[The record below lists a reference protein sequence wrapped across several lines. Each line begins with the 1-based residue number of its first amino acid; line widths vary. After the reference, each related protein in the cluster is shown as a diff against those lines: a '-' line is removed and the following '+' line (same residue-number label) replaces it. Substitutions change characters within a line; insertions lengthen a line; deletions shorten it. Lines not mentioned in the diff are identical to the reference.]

1 MGSGAARRIGGGH
14 RWQQVAAVGCDYR
27 GLAGAWAGQ
36 GRARQRPGEGVVA
49 HLSDDVAPKMC
60 LARSGSFAC
69 NPGARAIAVD
79 AQLGKRGGRADAAA
93 LAECFWLTITLPDCV
108 FAGRSRL
115 CDGCRRRTRR
125 HLPSHTNRV
134 AQRAAAGRGSGRI
147 RRQAAQAAGIASRRA
162 APTGAIFSARVQ
174 LTCLRVLTSCS
185 LCVIFPGSP
194 WPCPACST
202 SSCDAI

>member
-14 RWQQVAAVGCDYR
+14 RWKQVAALGCDYR
-27 GLAGAWAGQ
+27 GLACAWAGQ
-36 GRARQRPGEGVVA
+36 GRARQRPGTGLWRTWLTTSLRRRTSRDLEVCMQ
-49 HLSDDVAPKMC
+49 P
-60 LARSGSFAC
+60 RSKSH
-69 NPGARAIAVD
+69 RSD

-93 LAECFWLTITLPDCV
+93 LAEFFWLTITLPDCV

>member
-14 RWQQVAAVGCDYR
+14 RWQQVAALGCDYR

-36 GRARQRPGEGVVA
+36 GRARQRPGTGAVA
-49 HLSDDVAPKMC
+49 HLADDVAPKTY
-60 LARSGSFAC
+60 LARSGSLHATQEQDH
-69 NPGARAIAVD
+69 RSD

-93 LAECFWLTITLPDCV
+93 LAEFFWLTITLPDCV